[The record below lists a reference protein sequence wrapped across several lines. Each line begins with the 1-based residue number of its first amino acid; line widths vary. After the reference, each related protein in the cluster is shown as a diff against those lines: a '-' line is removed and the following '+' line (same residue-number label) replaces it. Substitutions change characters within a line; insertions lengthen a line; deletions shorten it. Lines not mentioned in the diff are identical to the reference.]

1 MTITMCLSKITLR
14 NERKKANDAFDDE
27 KTVSYSVEDV
37 AKGNG
42 AEGRPH
48 AKLAF
53 HSTLTSY
60 PLPH

>member
-1 MTITMCLSKITLR
+1 MAIRMCLSKIKLR
-14 NERKKANDAFDDE
+14 NETKKANDAFDDE
-27 KTVSYSVEDV
+27 KTVSHSVEDV
-37 AKGNG
+37 SKGNG

-53 HSTLTSY
+53 HSTLISY